1 MSLDMYKII
10 KDLFP
15 ICRSITGPG
24 IKKSLSYFE
33 NLNSKFK
40 RVKFKTGLKVYD
52 WKVPQEW
59 HIYDCYIQDPIN
71 KKKFA
76 DFRKKFIYSIEDHKM
91 KKKFINRVIDK

>member
-71 KKKFA
+71 KKK
-76 DFRKKFIYSIEDHKM
+76 
-91 KKKFINRVIDK
+91 